1 MEATKFEK
9 YIEVISNSKDYKLT
23 LATINRYLLE
33 MQSLLIHADFNKRM
47 SEFNLLILIPEN
59 DDAVN
64 IFEGYS
70 GLKLLNKDDII
81 ERLTAFNEYK
91 YERIYGK
98 FFNDV
103 ITNKGLYNQCETL
116 LRLLP
121 FLEENTLE
129 KNIYNL
135 QFSLRRKLNELLTN
149 LDYNNA
155 LLESNGDLLDVIGR
169 IMGDK
174 TGECMKEIL
183 QKKDLDVEDLKFLSF
198 NDINN
203 IRIYFDLEEFV
214 D

>member
-1 MEATKFEK
+1 MDATKFEK
-9 YIEVISNSKDYKLT
+9 YIEVINNSRDYKLT

-47 SEFNLLILIPEN
+47 MEFKLLVIIPEN

-64 IFEGYS
+64 IFENYS
-70 GLKLLNKDDII
+70 GLKLLNKDAII

-103 ITNKGLYNQCETL
+103 IINKGLSNQCENIFG
-116 LRLLP
+116 LLP

-129 KNIYNL
+129 ENIYNL
-135 QFSLRRKLNELLTN
+135 QFSLRRKLHMLLIN
-149 LDYNNA
+149 LDYNTAEAN
-155 LLESNGDLLDVIGR
+155 EELLDVIGR

-174 TGECMKEIL
+174 SGECMKEIL
-183 QKKDLDVEDLKFLSF
+183 QKKDLDVKDLKFLSF

>member
-9 YIEVISNSKDYKLT
+9 YIEVIKNSKDYKLT

-70 GLKLLNKDDII
+70 GLKLINKEDII

-103 ITNKGLYNQCETL
+103 ITNKGLYNQCENIL
-116 LRLLP
+116 GLLP
-121 FLEENTLE
+121 FLEDNTLE
-129 KNIYNL
+129 ENIYNL
-135 QFSLRRKLNELLTN
+135 QFSLRRKLNEILTN

-155 LLESNGDLLDVIGR
+155 EADEELLNVIGR
-169 IMGDK
+169 LMGDK
-174 TGECMKEIL
+174 SLECMKEIL

>member
-9 YIEVISNSKDYKLT
+9 YIEVISNSRDYKLT

-103 ITNKGLYNQCETL
+103 ITNKGLYNQCENIL
-116 LRLLP
+116 GLLP
-121 FLEENTLE
+121 FLEDNTLE
-129 KNIYNL
+129 ENIYNL
-135 QFSLRRKLNELLTN
+135 QFSLRRKLNEILTN

-155 LLESNGDLLDVIGR
+155 KADEELLNVIGR
-169 IMGDK
+169 LMGDK
-174 TGECMKEIL
+174 SLECMKEIL

-198 NDINN
+198 DDINN

>member
-9 YIEVISNSKDYKLT
+9 YIEVISNSKDYKLI

-70 GLKLLNKDDII
+70 SLKLLNKDDII

-103 ITNKGLYNQCETL
+103 ITNKGLYNQCENIL
-116 LRLLP
+116 GLLP
-121 FLEENTLE
+121 FLEDNTLE
-129 KNIYNL
+129 ENIYNL
-135 QFSLRRKLNELLTN
+135 QFSLRRKLNEILTN

-155 LLESNGDLLDVIGR
+155 KADEELLNVIGR
-169 IMGDK
+169 LMGDK
-174 TGECMKEIL
+174 SLDCMKEIL

>member
-9 YIEVISNSKDYKLT
+9 YIEVIKNSKDYKLT

-103 ITNKGLYNQCETL
+103 ITNKGLYNQCENIL
-116 LRLLP
+116 GLLP
-121 FLEENTLE
+121 FLEDNTLE
-129 KNIYNL
+129 ENIYNL
-135 QFSLRRKLNELLTN
+135 QFSLRRKLNEILTN

-155 LLESNGDLLDVIGR
+155 EADEELLNVIGR
-169 IMGDK
+169 LMGDK
-174 TGECMKEIL
+174 SLECMKEIL

>member
-64 IFEGYS
+64 IFEEYS

-103 ITNKGLYNQCETL
+103 ITNKGLYNQCENIL
-116 LRLLP
+116 GLLP
-121 FLEENTLE
+121 FLEDNTLE
-129 KNIYNL
+129 ENIYNL
-135 QFSLRRKLNELLTN
+135 QFSLRRKLNEILTN

-155 LLESNGDLLDVIGR
+155 EADEELLNAIGR
-169 IMGDK
+169 LMGDK
-174 TGECMKEIL
+174 SLDCMKEIL

-203 IRIYFDLEEFV
+203 IRIYFDLEEFI

>member
-9 YIEVISNSKDYKLT
+9 YIEVIRNSKDYKLT

-70 GLKLLNKDDII
+70 GLKLLNKEDII

-103 ITNKGLYNQCETL
+103 ITNKGLYNQCENIL
-116 LRLLP
+116 GLLP
-121 FLEENTLE
+121 FLEDNTLE
-129 KNIYNL
+129 ENIYNL
-135 QFSLRRKLNELLTN
+135 QFSLRRKLNEILTN

-155 LLESNGDLLDVIGR
+155 EADEELLNVIGR
-169 IMGDK
+169 LMGDK
-174 TGECMKEIL
+174 SLECMKEIL

>member
-9 YIEVISNSKDYKLT
+9 YIEVIKNSKDYKLT

-81 ERLTAFNEYK
+81 ERLTSFNEYK

-103 ITNKGLYNQCETL
+103 ITNKGLYNQCENIL
-116 LRLLP
+116 GLLP
-121 FLEENTLE
+121 FLEDNTLE
-129 KNIYNL
+129 ENIYNL
-135 QFSLRRKLNELLTN
+135 QFSLRRKLNEILTN

-155 LLESNGDLLDVIGR
+155 KADEELLNVISR

-174 TGECMKEIL
+174 SLECMKEIL

>member
-70 GLKLLNKDDII
+70 GLKLLNKEDII
-81 ERLTAFNEYK
+81 ERLTVFNEYK

-116 LRLLP
+116 LGLLP
-121 FLEENTLE
+121 FLEDNTLE
-129 KNIYNL
+129 ENIYNL
-135 QFSLRRKLNELLTN
+135 QFSLRRKLNEILTN

-155 LLESNGDLLDVIGR
+155 KADKELLNVIGR
-169 IMGDK
+169 LMGDK
-174 TGECMKEIL
+174 SLECMKEIL
-183 QKKDLDVEDLKFLSF
+183 QKKDLDVDDLKFLSF

>member
-1 MEATKFEK
+1 MEAAKFEK
-9 YIEVISNSKDYKLT
+9 YIEVIRNSKDYKLT

-70 GLKLLNKDDII
+70 GLKLLNKDAIV

-103 ITNKGLYNQCETL
+103 ITNKGLYNQCENIL
-116 LRLLP
+116 GLLP
-121 FLEENTLE
+121 FLEDNTLE
-129 KNIYNL
+129 ENIYNL
-135 QFSLRRKLNELLTN
+135 QFSLRRKLNEILTN

-155 LLESNGDLLDVIGR
+155 EADEELLNVISR

-174 TGECMKEIL
+174 SLECMKEIL

>member
-9 YIEVISNSKDYKLT
+9 YIEVIRNSKDYKLT

-70 GLKLLNKDDII
+70 GLKLLNKEDII

-103 ITNKGLYNQCETL
+103 ITNKGLYNQCENIL
-116 LRLLP
+116 GLLP
-121 FLEENTLE
+121 FLEDNTLE
-129 KNIYNL
+129 ENIYNL
-135 QFSLRRKLNELLTN
+135 QFSLRRKLNEILTN

-155 LLESNGDLLDVIGR
+155 EADEELLNVIGR
-169 IMGDK
+169 LMGDK
-174 TGECMKEIL
+174 SLECMKDIL

>member
-1 MEATKFEK
+1 METTKFEK

-70 GLKLLNKDDII
+70 GLKLLNKEDII

-103 ITNKGLYNQCETL
+103 ITNKGLYNQCENIL
-116 LRLLP
+116 GLLP
-121 FLEENTLE
+121 FLEDNTLE
-129 KNIYNL
+129 ENIYNL
-135 QFSLRRKLNELLTN
+135 QFSLRRKLNEILTN

-155 LLESNGDLLDVIGR
+155 KADEELLNVISR

-174 TGECMKEIL
+174 THECMKEIL

>member
-9 YIEVISNSKDYKLT
+9 YIEVIKNSKDYKLT

-70 GLKLLNKDDII
+70 GLKLLNKEDII
-81 ERLTAFNEYK
+81 ERLTVFNEYK

-103 ITNKGLYNQCETL
+103 ITNKGLYNQCENIL
-116 LRLLP
+116 GLLP
-121 FLEENTLE
+121 FLEDNTLE
-129 KNIYNL
+129 ENIYNL
-135 QFSLRRKLNELLTN
+135 QFSLRRKLNEILVN

-155 LLESNGDLLDVIGR
+155 EANEELLNVIGR
-169 IMGDK
+169 LMGDRSL
-174 TGECMKEIL
+174 ECMKEIL
-183 QKKDLDVEDLKFLSF
+183 EKKDLDVEDLKFLSF

>member
-9 YIEVISNSKDYKLT
+9 YIEVIKNSKDYKLT

-70 GLKLLNKDDII
+70 GLKLLNKDAIV

-103 ITNKGLYNQCETL
+103 ITNKGLYNQCENIL
-116 LRLLP
+116 GLLP
-121 FLEENTLE
+121 FLEDNTLE
-129 KNIYNL
+129 ENIYNL
-135 QFSLRRKLNELLTN
+135 QFSLRRKLNEILTN

-155 LLESNGDLLDVIGR
+155 KADEELLNVIGR

-174 TGECMKEIL
+174 THECMKEIL

-203 IRIYFDLEEFV
+203 IRIYFNLEEFV

>member
-9 YIEVISNSKDYKLT
+9 YIEVIRNSKDYKLT

-81 ERLTAFNEYK
+81 ERLSAFNEYK

-103 ITNKGLYNQCETL
+103 ITNKGLYNQCENIL
-116 LRLLP
+116 GLLP
-121 FLEENTLE
+121 FLEDNTLE
-129 KNIYNL
+129 ENIYNL
-135 QFSLRRKLNELLTN
+135 QFSLRRKLNEILTN

-155 LLESNGDLLDVIGR
+155 EADEELLNVIGR
-169 IMGDK
+169 LMGDK
-174 TGECMKEIL
+174 SLECMKEIL
-183 QKKDLDVEDLKFLSF
+183 EKKDLDVEDLKFLSF

>member
-9 YIEVISNSKDYKLT
+9 YIEVIKNSKDYKLT

-47 SEFNLLILIPEN
+47 SEFNLLIIIPEN

-70 GLKLLNKDDII
+70 GLKLLNKEDII

-103 ITNKGLYNQCETL
+103 ITNKGLYNQCENIL
-116 LRLLP
+116 GLLP
-121 FLEENTLE
+121 FLEDNTLE
-129 KNIYNL
+129 ENIYNL
-135 QFSLRRKLNELLTN
+135 QFSLRRKLNEILTN

-155 LLESNGDLLDVIGR
+155 EADEELLNVIGR
-169 IMGDK
+169 LMGDK
-174 TGECMKEIL
+174 SLECMKEIL

>member
-1 MEATKFEK
+1 MEETKFEK

-70 GLKLLNKDDII
+70 SLKLMNKEAIV

-103 ITNKGLYNQCETL
+103 ITNKGLYNQCENIL
-116 LRLLP
+116 GLLP
-121 FLEENTLE
+121 FLEDNTLE
-129 KNIYNL
+129 ENIYNL
-135 QFSLRRKLNELLTN
+135 QFSLRRKLNEILTN

-155 LLESNGDLLDVIGR
+155 KADEELLNVIGR
-169 IMGDK
+169 LMGDK
-174 TGECMKEIL
+174 SLDCMKEIL

>member
-1 MEATKFEK
+1 METTKFEK
-9 YIEVISNSKDYKLT
+9 YIEVIKNSKDYKLT

-81 ERLTAFNEYK
+81 ERLTSFNEYK

-103 ITNKGLYNQCETL
+103 ITNKGLYNQCENIL
-116 LRLLP
+116 GLLP
-121 FLEENTLE
+121 FLEDNTLE
-129 KNIYNL
+129 ENIYNL
-135 QFSLRRKLNELLTN
+135 QFSLRRKLNEILTN

-155 LLESNGDLLDVIGR
+155 EADEELLNVIGR
-169 IMGDK
+169 LMGDK
-174 TGECMKEIL
+174 SLECMKEIL

>member
-9 YIEVISNSKDYKLT
+9 YIEVIRNSKDYKLT

-70 GLKLLNKDDII
+70 GLKLMNKDDII

-129 KNIYNL
+129 ENIYNL
-135 QFSLRRKLNELLTN
+135 QFSLRRKLNEILTN

-155 LLESNGDLLDVIGR
+155 KADEELLNVIGR

-174 TGECMKEIL
+174 SLECMKEIL

>member
-1 MEATKFEK
+1 METTKFEK
-9 YIEVISNSKDYKLT
+9 YIEVIKNSKNYKLT

-70 GLKLLNKDDII
+70 GLKLLNKEDII
-81 ERLTAFNEYK
+81 ERLSAFNEYK

-103 ITNKGLYNQCETL
+103 ITNKGLYNQCENIL
-116 LRLLP
+116 GLLP
-121 FLEENTLE
+121 FLEDNTLE
-129 KNIYNL
+129 ENIYNL
-135 QFSLRRKLNELLTN
+135 QFSLRRKLNEILTN

-155 LLESNGDLLDVIGR
+155 EADEELLNVIGR
-169 IMGDK
+169 LMGDK
-174 TGECMKEIL
+174 SLECMKEIL

>member
-9 YIEVISNSKDYKLT
+9 YIEVINNSRDYKLT

-47 SEFNLLILIPEN
+47 MEFKLLVIIPEN

-64 IFEGYS
+64 IFENYS
-70 GLKLLNKDDII
+70 GLKLLNKDAII
-81 ERLTAFNEYK
+81 ERLTSFNEYK

-103 ITNKGLYNQCETL
+103 IINKGLSNQCENIFG
-116 LRLLP
+116 LLP

-129 KNIYNL
+129 ENIYNL
-135 QFSLRRKLNELLTN
+135 QFSLRRKLNEILTN

-155 LLESNGDLLDVIGR
+155 EANEELLNVIGR
-169 IMGDK
+169 LMGDK
-174 TGECMKEIL
+174 SLECMKEIL
-183 QKKDLDVEDLKFLSF
+183 EKKDLDVEDLKFLSF

>member
-9 YIEVISNSKDYKLT
+9 YIEVIKNSKDYKLT

-70 GLKLLNKDDII
+70 GLKLLNKEDII

-103 ITNKGLYNQCETL
+103 VTNKGLYNQCENIL
-116 LRLLP
+116 GLLP
-121 FLEENTLE
+121 FLEDNTLE
-129 KNIYNL
+129 ENIYNL

-155 LLESNGDLLDVIGR
+155 EADEELLNVISR

-174 TGECMKEIL
+174 SLECMKEIL
-183 QKKDLDVEDLKFLSF
+183 QKKDLDIEDLKFLSF

>member
-9 YIEVISNSKDYKLT
+9 YIEVIRNSKDYKLT

-64 IFEGYS
+64 IFEGYA
-70 GLKLLNKDDII
+70 GLKLLNKDAII

-103 ITNKGLYNQCETL
+103 IINKGLYNQCETL
-116 LRLLP
+116 LGLLP
-121 FLEENTLE
+121 FLEDNTLE
-129 KNIYNL
+129 ENIYNL

-155 LLESNGDLLDVIGR
+155 EADEELLNVIGR
-169 IMGDK
+169 LMGDK
-174 TGECMKEIL
+174 SLDCMKEIL

>member
-9 YIEVISNSKDYKLT
+9 YIEVIRNSKDYKLT

-70 GLKLLNKDDII
+70 SLKLMNKEDII
-81 ERLTAFNEYK
+81 ERLTSFNEYK

-103 ITNKGLYNQCETL
+103 ITNKGLYNQCENIL
-116 LRLLP
+116 GLLP
-121 FLEENTLE
+121 FLEDNTLE
-129 KNIYNL
+129 ENIYNL
-135 QFSLRRKLNELLTN
+135 QFSLRRKLNEILTN

-155 LLESNGDLLDVIGR
+155 EADEELLNVIGR
-169 IMGDK
+169 LMGDK
-174 TGECMKEIL
+174 SLECMKEIL

>member
-9 YIEVISNSKDYKLT
+9 YIEVIRNSKDYKLT

-59 DDAVN
+59 DDAVK

-70 GLKLLNKDDII
+70 GLKLLNKEDII
-81 ERLTAFNEYK
+81 ERLSAFNEYK

-103 ITNKGLYNQCETL
+103 ITNKGLYNQCENIL
-116 LRLLP
+116 GLLP
-121 FLEENTLE
+121 FLEDNTLE
-129 KNIYNL
+129 ENIYNL
-135 QFSLRRKLNELLTN
+135 QFSLRRKLNEILTN

-155 LLESNGDLLDVIGR
+155 KADEELLNVIGR
-169 IMGDK
+169 LMGDK
-174 TGECMKEIL
+174 SLDCMKEIL

>member
-9 YIEVISNSKDYKLT
+9 YIEVIRNSKDYKLT

-70 GLKLLNKDDII
+70 GLKLMNKEDIV

-103 ITNKGLYNQCETL
+103 ITNKGLYNQCENIL
-116 LRLLP
+116 GLLP
-121 FLEENTLE
+121 FLEDNTLE
-129 KNIYNL
+129 ENIYNL
-135 QFSLRRKLNELLTN
+135 QFSLRRKLNEILTN

-155 LLESNGDLLDVIGR
+155 EADEELLNVIGR
-169 IMGDK
+169 LMGDK
-174 TGECMKEIL
+174 SLECMKEIL

>member
-9 YIEVISNSKDYKLT
+9 YIEVIRNSKDYKLT

-70 GLKLLNKDDII
+70 GLKLLNKSDVIK
-81 ERLTAFNEYK
+81 RLNDFNEYK

-116 LRLLP
+116 LGLLP
-121 FLEENTLE
+121 FLEDNTLE
-129 KNIYNL
+129 ENIYNL
-135 QFSLRRKLNELLTN
+135 QFSLRRKLNEILTN

-155 LLESNGDLLDVIGR
+155 KADKELLNVIGR
-169 IMGDK
+169 LMGDK
-174 TGECMKEIL
+174 SLECMKEIL

>member
-9 YIEVISNSKDYKLT
+9 YIEVIKNSKDYKLT

-70 GLKLLNKDDII
+70 GLKLLNKEDII
-81 ERLTAFNEYK
+81 ERLTSFNEYK

-103 ITNKGLYNQCETL
+103 ITNKGLYNQCENIL
-116 LRLLP
+116 GLLP
-121 FLEENTLE
+121 FLEDNTLE
-129 KNIYNL
+129 ENIYNL
-135 QFSLRRKLNELLTN
+135 QFSLRRKLNEILTN

-155 LLESNGDLLDVIGR
+155 EADEELLNVIGR
-169 IMGDK
+169 LMGDK
-174 TGECMKEIL
+174 SLECMKEIL

>member
-70 GLKLLNKDDII
+70 GLKLLNKEDII

-103 ITNKGLYNQCETL
+103 ITNKGLYNQCENIL
-116 LRLLP
+116 GLLP
-121 FLEENTLE
+121 FLEDNTLE
-129 KNIYNL
+129 ENIYNL
-135 QFSLRRKLNELLTN
+135 QFSLRRKLNEILTN

-155 LLESNGDLLDVIGR
+155 EADEELLNVIGR
-169 IMGDK
+169 LMGDK
-174 TGECMKEIL
+174 SLECMKEIL

-198 NDINN
+198 DDINN

-214 D
+214 N

>member
-9 YIEVISNSKDYKLT
+9 YIEVIRNSKDYKLT

-70 GLKLLNKDDII
+70 SLKLLNKDAII

-116 LRLLP
+116 LGLLP
-121 FLEENTLE
+121 FVEDNSLEE
-129 KNIYNL
+129 NIYNL

-155 LLESNGDLLDVIGR
+155 EADEELLNVIGR
-169 IMGDK
+169 LMGDK
-174 TGECMKEIL
+174 SLECMKEIL

>member
-9 YIEVISNSKDYKLT
+9 YIEVIRNSKDYKLT

-70 GLKLLNKDDII
+70 GLKLLNKEDII
-81 ERLTAFNEYK
+81 ERLTVFNEYK

-103 ITNKGLYNQCETL
+103 ITNKGLYNQCENIL
-116 LRLLP
+116 GLLP
-121 FLEENTLE
+121 FLEDNTLE
-129 KNIYNL
+129 ENIYNL
-135 QFSLRRKLNELLTN
+135 QFSLRRKLNEILTN

-155 LLESNGDLLDVIGR
+155 EADEELLNVIGR

-174 TGECMKEIL
+174 THECMKEIL

>member
-9 YIEVISNSKDYKLT
+9 YIEVIKNIKDYKLT

-70 GLKLLNKDDII
+70 GLKLLNKEDII

-103 ITNKGLYNQCETL
+103 ITNKGLYNQCENIL
-116 LRLLP
+116 GLLP

-129 KNIYNL
+129 ENIYNL
-135 QFSLRRKLNELLTN
+135 QFSLRRKLNDLLTN

-155 LLESNGDLLDVIGR
+155 EADEELLNVIGR
-169 IMGDK
+169 LMGDK
-174 TGECMKEIL
+174 SLECMKEIL

>member
-9 YIEVISNSKDYKLT
+9 YIEVIRNSKDYKLT

-81 ERLTAFNEYK
+81 ERLSAFNEYK

-103 ITNKGLYNQCETL
+103 ITNKGLYNQCENIL
-116 LRLLP
+116 GLLP
-121 FLEENTLE
+121 FLEDNTLE
-129 KNIYNL
+129 ENIYNL
-135 QFSLRRKLNELLTN
+135 QFSLRRKLNEILTN

-155 LLESNGDLLDVIGR
+155 KADEELLNVIGR

-174 TGECMKEIL
+174 THECMKEIL

>member
-9 YIEVISNSKDYKLT
+9 YIKVISNSKDYKLT

-70 GLKLLNKDDII
+70 GLKLLNKEDII
-81 ERLTAFNEYK
+81 ERLSAFNEYK

-103 ITNKGLYNQCETL
+103 ITNKGLYNQCENIL
-116 LRLLP
+116 GLLP
-121 FLEENTLE
+121 FLEDNTLE
-129 KNIYNL
+129 ENIYNL
-135 QFSLRRKLNELLTN
+135 QFSLRRKLNEILTN

-155 LLESNGDLLDVIGR
+155 EANEELLNVISR

-174 TGECMKEIL
+174 SLECMKEIL

-198 NDINN
+198 DDINN

>member
-9 YIEVISNSKDYKLT
+9 YIEVIRNSKDYKLT

-70 GLKLLNKDDII
+70 GLKLLNKEDII

-103 ITNKGLYNQCETL
+103 ITNKGLYNQCENIL
-116 LRLLP
+116 GLLP
-121 FLEENTLE
+121 FLEDNTLE
-129 KNIYNL
+129 ENIYNL
-135 QFSLRRKLNELLTN
+135 QFSLRRKLNEILTN
-149 LDYNNA
+149 LDYNNTKA
-155 LLESNGDLLDVIGR
+155 DEELLNVISR

-174 TGECMKEIL
+174 SLECMKEIL

-203 IRIYFDLEEFV
+203 IRIYFDLEEFI

>member
-1 MEATKFEK
+1 MDATKFEK
-9 YIEVISNSKDYKLT
+9 YIEVIRNSKDYKLT

-70 GLKLLNKDDII
+70 GLKLLDKDDVI

-103 ITNKGLYNQCETL
+103 ITNKGLYNQCENIL
-116 LRLLP
+116 GLLP
-121 FLEENTLE
+121 FLEDNTLE
-129 KNIYNL
+129 ENIYNL
-135 QFSLRRKLNELLTN
+135 QFSLRRKLNEILVN

-155 LLESNGDLLDVIGR
+155 EANEELLNVIGR
-169 IMGDK
+169 LMGDK
-174 TGECMKEIL
+174 SLDCMKEIL

-198 NDINN
+198 DDINN
-203 IRIYFDLEEFV
+203 IRIYFDLEEFI

>member
-9 YIEVISNSKDYKLT
+9 YIEVIRNSKDYKLT

-70 GLKLLNKDDII
+70 SLKLLDKDDVI
-81 ERLTAFNEYK
+81 ERLTAFNNYK

-103 ITNKGLYNQCETL
+103 ITNKGLYNQCENIL
-116 LRLLP
+116 GLLP
-121 FLEENTLE
+121 FLEDNTLE
-129 KNIYNL
+129 ENIYNL
-135 QFSLRRKLNELLTN
+135 QFSLRRKLNEILVN

-155 LLESNGDLLDVIGR
+155 EANEELLNVIGR
-169 IMGDK
+169 LMGDK
-174 TGECMKEIL
+174 SRECMKEIL
-183 QKKDLDVEDLKFLSF
+183 QKKDLDIEDLKFLSF
-198 NDINN
+198 DDINN

>member
-9 YIEVISNSKDYKLT
+9 YIEVIKNSKDYKLT

-70 GLKLLNKDDII
+70 GLKLLNKEDII

-103 ITNKGLYNQCETL
+103 ITNKGLYNQCENIL
-116 LRLLP
+116 GLLP
-121 FLEENTLE
+121 FLEDNTLE
-129 KNIYNL
+129 ENIYNL
-135 QFSLRRKLNELLTN
+135 QFSLRRKLNEILTN

-155 LLESNGDLLDVIGR
+155 KADEELLNVIGR
-169 IMGDK
+169 LMGDK
-174 TGECMKEIL
+174 SLECMKEIL

>member
-70 GLKLLNKDDII
+70 GLKLLNKDAIV

-103 ITNKGLYNQCETL
+103 IANKGLYNQCETL
-116 LRLLP
+116 LGLLP
-121 FLEENTLE
+121 FLEDNTLE
-129 KNIYNL
+129 ENIYNL
-135 QFSLRRKLNELLTN
+135 QFSLRRKLNEILTN

-155 LLESNGDLLDVIGR
+155 EADEELLNVIGR

-174 TGECMKEIL
+174 THECMKEIL

>member
-9 YIEVISNSKDYKLT
+9 YIEVIKNSKDYKLT

-70 GLKLLNKDDII
+70 SLKLMNKEDII

-103 ITNKGLYNQCETL
+103 ITNKGLYNQCENIL
-116 LRLLP
+116 GLLP
-121 FLEENTLE
+121 FLEDNTLE
-129 KNIYNL
+129 ENIYNL
-135 QFSLRRKLNELLTN
+135 QFSLRRKLNEILTN

-155 LLESNGDLLDVIGR
+155 KADEELLNVIGR
-169 IMGDK
+169 LMGDK
-174 TGECMKEIL
+174 SLECMKEIL